1 MNKPEDLCPEES
13 TLCLLDDLLV
23 YGLRGV
29 VHDDCALF
37 VVDLGVNASVADQV
51 DNPLLTLILV
61 QAETGGQVPIKLL
74 ASFLSLTSR
83 VVSATYLISIRW
95 WILQ

>member
-1 MNKPEDLCPEES
+1 LSEGYEPKDLCPEEG

-37 VVDLGVNASVADQV
+37 VVNLGVDSGVANQV
-51 DNPLLTLILV
+51 DNPLLTLVLV
-61 QAETGGQVPIKLL
+61 ETETGG
-74 ASFLSLTSR
+74 
-83 VVSATYLISIRW
+83 
-95 WILQ
+95 